1 MDTAKVDSKGRLS
14 IPTNIR
20 EQVDMQPGD
29 VYAVE
34 VENSVIRLAKVENP
48 FDRLAE
54 QAIAEYE
61 AGKTVSLRAVA
72 EQEGIYLDDE

>member
-1 MDTAKVDSKGRLS
+1 MDIAKVDSKGRLS
-14 IPTNIR
+14 IPANIR
-20 EQVDMQPGD
+20 GQVDMQPGD
-29 VYAVE
+29 VFVIE

-54 QAIAEYE
+54 HAIAEYE
-61 AGKTVSLRAVA
+61 AGETMSLRAVA